1 MPARCNLREDSMVL
15 RLATFDDTALSSLG
29 ESDFQTPR
37 GSIGPQKSGRV
48 SRDGAFTS
56 PSADGAG

>member
-1 MPARCNLREDSMVL
+1 MVL